1 MRRNMLAGALLLSMV
16 GFAWGGWLDDAIK
29 NTGENLGKRTVDDS
43 ASGVYGG
50 AKDAVKG
57 GTKPA
62 AKQPAGNQPAAANPD
77 SSGSAPAS
85 KRSTAKGASAD
96 SDAGAGDGSIEQ
108 AESVYSKYD
117 FIPGD
122 KVIFTDDFSD
132 TDVGEFPVKWSLN
145 GPGGKGSNT
154 IEVAEFAGKRF
165 LRSIPAEK
173 GQGQFPSTQYI
184 RLNLKGDLPEK
195 FTVEFDAHFSEIAGG
210 YPSRYGLFLLK
221 EGAHRPSGAYPGA
234 VWLSGKTC
242 TSMNTETHL
251 ARADNKV
258 HHLAIS
264 VNGTFVKAYVD
275 HQRVINDPDGVQRPI
290 KYIGMGIES
299 SGHVP
304 NDKIMFTNFRLAEG
318 GKSIKSA
325 LDTDGKIVT
334 HGILFDTGK
343 DVIKPESLPTLKMI
357 LGLLEGDPSLKFS
370 IEGHTDN
377 QGNKAINQP
386 LSEKRAAAVMAWL
399 SGKGIDSAR
408 LKTKGFGDSMP
419 IDTNGTP
426 EGRANNRRVEFVKF

>member
-1 MRRNMLAGALLLSMV
+1 MRRTVLAGALFLFMV
-16 GFAWGGWLDDAIK
+16 GIAWGGWLDDAVK
-29 NTGENLGKRTVDDS
+29 STGENIGKRSVNDA
-43 ASGVYGG
+43 ASGAYDKAKGT
-50 AKDAVKG
+50 AKDPNKG
-57 GTKPA
+57 SGK
-62 AKQPAGNQPAAANPD
+62 PAGNQPAAGNAD
-77 SSGSAPAS
+77 DSGSAPAS
-85 KRSTAKGASAD
+85 KRAGAKGASAD
-96 SDAGAGDGSIEQ
+96 GDAGAGDGSIEQ
-108 AESVYSKYD
+108 AEEIYSKYD

-154 IEVAEFAGKRF
+154 IEVAEYAGKRF
-165 LRSIPAEK
+165 LRSVPSEK
-173 GQGQFPSTQYI
+173 GQPQSSSTQYI

-195 FTVEFDAHFSEIAGG
+195 FTVEFDAHFSEMGGG

-221 EGAHRPSGAYPGA
+221 EGAVRPGGAYPGA

-242 TSMNTETHL
+242 TSMNTETRL
-251 ARADNKV
+251 SRTDNKV

-275 HQRVINDPDGVQRPI
+275 SQRVINDPDGVQRPI

-299 SGHVP
+299 GGHVR

-343 DVIKPESLPTLKMI
+343 DIIKAESLPTLKSI
-357 LGLLEGDPSLKFS
+357 LAILNDTPDLKFS

-377 QGNKAINQP
+377 QGSREINQP
-386 LSEKRAAAVMAWL
+386 LSEKRAEAVKIWL
-399 SGKGIDSAR
+399 AGKGIDAGR
-408 LKTKGFGDSMP
+408 LQSKGWGDTRP
-419 IDTNGTP
+419 IDKNDSV

>member
-1 MRRNMLAGALLLSMV
+1 MRRNILAGVLLLSMV
-16 GFAWGGWLDDAIK
+16 GVAWGGWLDDAIK
-29 NTGENLGKRTVDDS
+29 KTGENLGKKSVNDA
-43 ASGVYGG
+43 ASGAYDG
-50 AKDAVKG
+50 AKGTAKDDEKG
-57 GTKPA
+57 SGK
-62 AKQPAGNQPAAANPD
+62 PAGNPD
-77 SSGSAPAS
+77 GSGSAPDS
-85 KRSTAKGASAD
+85 KRAGAKGASAD

-117 FIPGD
+117 FIPGE
-122 KVIFTDDFSD
+122 KVIFFDDFSD

-145 GPGGKGSNT
+145 GPGAKGSNT

-165 LRSIPAEK
+165 LRSIPSEK
-173 GQGQFPSTQYI
+173 GQAQFPSTQYI

-195 FTVEFDAHFSEIAGG
+195 FTVEFDAHFSEMAGG

-343 DVIKPESLPTLKMI
+343 DVIKAESFPTLKSI
-357 LGLLEGDPSLKFS
+357 LAILNDSPDLKFS

-377 QGNKAINQP
+377 QGSKGINQP
-386 LSEKRAAAVMAWL
+386 LSEKRAEAVKTWL
-399 SGKGIDSAR
+399 AGKGIDAGR
-408 LKTKGFGDSMP
+408 LRSKGWGDTKP
-419 IDTNGTP
+419 IDKNDSV